1 MNFQGVGEIFCVLK
15 NKNQINPLKSMGA
28 FSTRC
33 YEHEIFLESKLSDKT
48 SHSYH
53 HLHTEG
59 HHTLQGNKP
68 RNKQS
73 ATPNI
78 QLIREQYFPHLICTK
93 PKINVNNNKIS
104 ILYDYFA
111 KNDYIC
117 TIDYS

>member
-78 QLIREQYFPHLICTK
+78 H
-93 PKINVNNNKIS
+93 INMGT
-104 ILYDYFA
+104 ILPTL
-111 KNDYIC
+111 NLH
-117 TIDYS
+117 